1 MANTGIANVGGA
13 GGSTLTKEIPMP
25 LAFLTTLTI
34 LAVVTALIIAAL
46 TGAVTAFLARA
57 DGATAPGAL
66 IRAGVAFGATLTL
79 IAVLV
84 TTVAG
89 LLG

>member
-1 MANTGIANVGGA
+1 
-13 GGSTLTKEIPMP
+13 MP

-34 LAVVTALIIAAL
+34 LAVITAVIIAAL

-57 DGATAPGAL
+57 DGATAAGAL

-89 LLG
+89 LLS